1 MSSGPVLPAG
11 ATHGVIRIRSDDD
24 RLATTAL
31 LAESGVIIDIEPVAD
46 AALLVV
52 DEWTPQHDPD
62 VLAARARGCRV
73 TTLADLVMARAG
85 GPIVAVT
92 GTAGKT
98 STCHAL
104 RALLTASG
112 VTVAMSETARS
123 SNAWP
128 DHSLADTPTARH
140 VVLIAELTSTHLCH
154 MEMPRPVD
162 VAIIT
167 TLRPDHADLHPD
179 HASYIESKK
188 RILLGQG
195 SGDAVVLPG
204 DDQDTLD
211 AIGPVAG
218 DVWTFGGPDLGKMGA
233 FRLPD
238 GRCLLRGSRGATA
251 EGVLP
256 GAPTVFIRA
265 ILAAA
270 AGALAL
276 GAAPKSLAPHLAH
289 LTPAPHRQREL
300 GRYRGARVIDDTMAA
315 TPRKARAAIKA
326 FASQHPV
333 IVIGGDYFPHDSA
346 EVMAV
351 LARIRD
357 LQLRVVTF
365 GDAGEHLGTDAHAIS
380 WAPTV
385 MGALA
390 TAATIAGK
398 DGLVLVSP
406 MFPMDPAERDRV
418 AALPAP

>member
-1 MSSGPVLPAG
+1 MGSGAVLPGNAIP
-11 ATHGVIRIRSDDD
+11 AVIRIHSDDD
-24 RLATTAL
+24 RLAATTL
-31 LAESGVIIDIEPVAD
+31 LAESGVIMGIGPGTD
-46 AALLVV
+46 AAVLVV

-73 TTLADLVMARAG
+73 TTLADLVMARAE
-85 GPIVAVT
+85 GPVVAVT

-112 VTVAMSETARS
+112 ARVAMSDTARS

-128 DHSLADTPTARH
+128 DHSLAGTPPGPD

-154 MEMPRPVD
+154 MEMARPVD

-179 HASYIESKK
+179 HASYIESKL

-195 SGDAVVLPG
+195 PSHAVVLPG
-204 DDQDTLD
+204 DDPDTLD

-218 DVWTFGGPDLGKMGA
+218 DVWTFGGPDTGTKGA
-233 FRLPD
+233 FHGPD
-238 GRCLLRGSRGATA
+238 GRCVLRDSRGAVA

-256 GAPTVFIRA
+256 DAPPVLIRA

-276 GAAPKSLAPHLAH
+276 GTAPQSLAPHLAH
-289 LTPAPHRQREL
+289 LAPAPHRQREL
-300 GRYRGARVIDDTMAA
+300 GRFRGARVIDDTMAA
-315 TPRKARAAIKA
+315 TPRKTRAAIDA

-333 IVIGGDYFPHDSA
+333 LVIGGDQLPHDPA
-346 EVMAV
+346 EVMAT

-357 LQLRVVTF
+357 LRLRVVTF
-365 GDAGEHLGTDAHAIS
+365 GDAGERLGADAHAIS

-390 TAATIAGK
+390 TAATIAGN

-406 MFPMDPAERDRV
+406 MFAMEPSERDRV
-418 AALPAP
+418 AALPEI

>member
-1 MSSGPVLPAG
+1 MASGAVVPGDAIS
-11 ATHGVIRIRSDDD
+11 GVIRIHSDDD
-24 RLATTAL
+24 RLAATAL
-31 LAESGVIIDIEPVAD
+31 LAESGVIMGIGPVAN
-46 AALLVV
+46 AAVLVV
-52 DEWTPQHDPD
+52 DEWTPQHDPE

-73 TTLADLVMARAG
+73 TTLADLIMARAE

-104 RALLTASG
+104 RALLIKSG
-112 VTVAMSETARS
+112 ATVAMSDTARS

-128 DHSLADTPTARH
+128 DHSLAGTPTAPH
-140 VVLIAELTSTHLCH
+140 AVLIAELTSTHLCH
-154 MEMPRPVD
+154 MEMRRPVD

-195 SGDAVVLPG
+195 PSHAVVLPG
-204 DDQDTLD
+204 DDPDTLS

-218 DVWTFGGPDLGKMGA
+218 DIWIFGGPDVGVKGA
-233 FRLPD
+233 FRRPD
-238 GRCLLRGSRGATA
+238 GRCVLRGSHGAITD
-251 EGVLP
+251 GVLP
-256 GAPTVFIRA
+256 DAPPVLIRA

-276 GAAPKSLAPHLAH
+276 GAAPKSLAPHLTEVIA
-289 LTPAPHRQREL
+289 APHRQREL
-300 GRYRGARVIDDTMAA
+300 GRFRDARVVDDTMAA
-315 TPRKARAAIKA
+315 TPRKTRAAIEA

-333 IVIGGDYFPHDSA
+333 VVIGGDQFDHDPA
-346 EVMAV
+346 EVAEV
-351 LARIRD
+351 LAWIGD
-357 LQLRVVTF
+357 LGLRVVTF
-365 GDAGEHLGTDAHAIS
+365 GEAGERLGADTRAIS

-390 TAATIAGK
+390 TAATIAG
-398 DGLVLVSP
+398 DGGLVLVSP
-406 MFPMDPAERDRV
+406 MFPMEPAERDRV
-418 AALPAP
+418 AALPES

>member
-1 MSSGPVLPAG
+1 MGSGPVFPVR
-11 ATHGVIRIRSDDD
+11 ATRGVIRIRSDDD
-24 RLATTAL
+24 RLAATAL
-31 LAESGVIIDIEPVAD
+31 LAESGVIIDIGPVAD
-46 AALLVV
+46 AAVLAV

-98 STCHAL
+98 STCHSL
-104 RALLTASG
+104 RALLIASG
-112 VTVAMSETARS
+112 VAVAMSDTARS

-128 DHSLADTPTARH
+128 DHSLADTPTAPH

-179 HASYIESKK
+179 HASYIASKR

-195 SGDAVVLPG
+195 PSHAVVLPG
-204 DDQDTLD
+204 DDPDTLD

-218 DVWTFGGPDLGKMGA
+218 DVWTFAGPDLGEMGA
-233 FRLPD
+233 FRRPD
-238 GRCLLRGSRGATA
+238 GRCVLRDSRGATA

-256 GAPTVFIRA
+256 DAPPVLIRA

-289 LTPAPHRQREL
+289 LTSAPHRQREL
-300 GRYRGARVIDDTMAA
+300 GRYRDARVIDDTMAA
-315 TPRKARAAIKA
+315 TPRKTRAAIDA

-333 IVIGGDYFPHDSA
+333 VVMGGDYLPHDPA

-357 LQLRVVTF
+357 LRLRVVTF
-365 GDAGEHLGTDAHAIS
+365 GDAGERLGTDTHATS

-390 TAATIAGK
+390 TAATIAGM

-406 MFPMDPAERDRV
+406 MFPMEPAERDRV
-418 AALPAP
+418 AALPEP

>member
-1 MSSGPVLPAG
+1 MGSGAVLPGNAIPV
-11 ATHGVIRIRSDDD
+11 VIRIHSDDD
-24 RLATTAL
+24 RLAATTL
-31 LAESGVIIDIEPVAD
+31 LTESGVIMGIGPGTD
-46 AALLVV
+46 AAVLVV

-73 TTLADLVMARAG
+73 TTLADLVMARAE
-85 GPIVAVT
+85 GPVVAVT

-104 RALLTASG
+104 RALLIASG
-112 VTVAMSETARS
+112 ARVAMSDTARS

-128 DHSLADTPTARH
+128 DHSLAGTPPGPD

-154 MEMPRPVD
+154 MEMARPVD

-179 HASYIESKK
+179 HASYIESKL

-195 SGDAVVLPG
+195 PSHAVVLPG
-204 DDQDTLD
+204 DDPDTLD
-211 AIGPVAG
+211 AIGPVAA
-218 DVWTFGGPDLGKMGA
+218 DVWTFGGPDTGTKGA
-233 FRLPD
+233 FRGPD
-238 GRCLLRGSRGATA
+238 GRCVLRDSRGAVA

-256 GAPTVFIRA
+256 DAPPVLIRA

-276 GAAPKSLAPHLAH
+276 GTTPESLAPHLAH

-300 GRYRGARVIDDTMAA
+300 GRYRDARVVDDTMAA
-315 TPRKARAAIKA
+315 TPRKTRAAIEA

-333 IVIGGDYFPHDSA
+333 VVIGGDDLPHDPA

-351 LARIRD
+351 LGRIGD

-365 GDAGEHLGTDAHAIS
+365 GDAGERLGTDAHAAS

-385 MGALA
+385 MGALG

-406 MFPMDPAERDRV
+406 MFAMEPSERDRV
-418 AALPAP
+418 AALPEP